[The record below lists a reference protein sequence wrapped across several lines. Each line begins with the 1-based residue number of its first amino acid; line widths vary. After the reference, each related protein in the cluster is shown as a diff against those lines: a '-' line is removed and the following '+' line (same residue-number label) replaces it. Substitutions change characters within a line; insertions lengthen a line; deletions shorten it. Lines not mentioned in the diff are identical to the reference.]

1 MCRIAEAETH
11 KSDKYPAGNAQE
23 INTALKNLAP
33 SIKNITSAFRH
44 AEGAEA
50 RTVYT
55 FLRWGMFLASS
66 GFVIMTPEDVAS
78 AKRLALGAV
87 LLYVLWSLANAVFS
101 FGGMLSRQHQEQ
113 QETMRTLEQSRERQT
128 TLLRQQTETLARQR
142 AQTVKPHTAGPR
154 TTTSRSA
161 REKLAASA
169 LVNRLRQVNAFGLV
183 ANPERRL
190 HCIENRGG
198 WDYTCL
204 FHPDPITNAT
214 WVQFGVLVDDKHVI
228 EMSEMYPSDTHLQQP
243 LTHPRKS
250 TSQHRGPRACRDG
263 MPAAIVIGCSD
274 GHGARTIL
282 K

>member
-113 QETMRTLEQSRERQT
+113 QDTMRLMERRGKQQA
-128 TLLRQQTETLARQR
+128 TLLRQDVETAKRQ
-142 AQTVKPHTAGPR
+142 TAGPR
-154 TTTSRSA
+154 TTTRQPA
-161 REKLAASA
+161 RQKLAASA
-169 LVNRLRQVNAFGLV
+169 LLNRLRQVNAFGLV

-190 HCIENRGG
+190 HCSDNRGD

-228 EMSEMYPSDTHLQQP
+228 EMSEMYPSDTLLPQP
-243 LTHPRKS
+243 LTL
-250 TSQHRGPRACRDG
+250 TS
-263 MPAAIVIGCSD
+263 
-274 GHGARTIL
+274 